1 MYSMFDFK
9 TGFDFRLFGIQELAS
24 YKIEAMNIL
33 PAISLFIVFF
43 RSGKVYLNRSNWYC
57 CSNILCI
64 TSAIP
69 FVAET

>member
-9 TGFDFRLFGIQELAS
+9 IAFDFRLFEIQELAA

-57 CSNILCI
+57 CYILCI

>member
-9 TGFDFRLFGIQELAS
+9 IAFDFRLFEMQELAA

-33 PAISLFIVFF
+33 LAISLFVVFF

-57 CSNILCI
+57 CSNLLCI